1 MKTIKE
7 QIVVKENIKH
17 SDVLYLNY
25 ELEKEKLL
33 WKKTKLALSSDVRA
47 IIWKA
52 WIEPLEFK
60 KYENSVLYLSATSYL
75 ISSRAE
81 TQYYETIFL
90 QANKVFEN
98 LKKIKILKDTPE
110 KIIDEVKAK
119 NTKKVLT
126 SKFNIKSDDEVSFLT
141 SAAMQLNPKF
151 TFDNFVVGHSNEMP
165 YAVSKRVSDSM
176 TKSYNPLFLYGH
188 VGLGKTHLLNAIAI
202 DLQEKFTDLKIVLMS
217 AERFMYQFI
226 KAIRLKDTIRF
237 KDQFRS
243 VDVLMIDDIQF
254 IGGKGSTQEEFF
266 YTFND
271 LIDQGKQII
280 ITSNK
285 PPVELV
291 DLDEKLKSRLG
302 GGLVV
307 DFLPTNFNLRK
318 DILNKKVQSLSLSI
332 PNEVLEFLANK
343 IDNNIRE
350 LEGALNRIC
359 ANHDLTGRPITI
371 ENAKELLS
379 DLLRVNEKKISIEL
393 IQKQVSLYFNIKIV
407 DMSSPRRSI
416 NIARPRQIAMY
427 FCKDITSFSYPEIGK
442 AFGGKDHTTVMH
454 AVKKIESLSVTD
466 FKLKKDLIDLRKIIR
481 SN

>member
-1 MKTIKE
+1 MTKIEE
-7 QIVVKENIKH
+7 QLDLKNNNKN
-17 SDVLYLNY
+17 SDVLYLNH
-25 ELEKEKLL
+25 ELENEKLL
-33 WKKTKLALSSDVRA
+33 WEQTKLAISNDVRV
-47 IIWKA
+47 IVWKA
-52 WIEPLEFK
+52 WIEPLELIEYK
-60 KYENSVLYLSATSYL
+60 NSILYLSAGSYL

-90 QANKVFEN
+90 QASKMFVN
-98 LKKIKILKDTPE
+98 LKKIKILKQTSE
-110 KIIDEVKAK
+110 KIIDKEK
-119 NTKKVLT
+119 NTKQVLT
-126 SKFNIKSDDEVSFLT
+126 SKVNIHSDDEVSFLT

-151 TFDNFVVGHSNEMP
+151 TFDNFVVGHSNEMA
-165 YAVSKRVSDSM
+165 YAVSKRVSETMS
-176 TKSYNPLFLYGH
+176 TTYNPLYLYGQ

-202 DLQEKFTDLKIVLMS
+202 DLKEKFPNLKIVLMS

-271 LIDQGKQII
+271 LIDKGKQII

-285 PPVELV
+285 PPIELT

-307 DFLPTNFNLRK
+307 DFLPTNFDLRI

-359 ANHDLTGRPITI
+359 ANHDLTGRAITI
-371 ENAKELLS
+371 ENAEELLS
-379 DLLRVNEKKISIEL
+379 DLLQINEKKISIAL
-393 IQKQVSLYFNIKIV
+393 IQQQVSLYFNLKV
-407 DMSSPRRSI
+407 SEMSSPRRSI
-416 NIARPRQIAMY
+416 SIARPRQIAMY
-427 FCKDITSFSYPEIGK
+427 LCKQITSFSYPEIGK

-454 AVKKIESLSVTD
+454 AVKKIEALSIAD
-466 FKLKKDLIDLRKIIR
+466 FKLKKDLIDLRKLIR